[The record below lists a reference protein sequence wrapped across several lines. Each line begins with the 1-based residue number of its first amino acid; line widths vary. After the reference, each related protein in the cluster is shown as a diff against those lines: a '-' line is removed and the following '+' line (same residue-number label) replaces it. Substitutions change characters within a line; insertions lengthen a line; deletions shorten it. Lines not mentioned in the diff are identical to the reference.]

1 MNKKVIAFLSVFTFF
16 LSTPLIPANAVAKAG
31 AKCAKAGNTEVVKG
45 KSYTCIKTG
54 KKLVW
59 DKGKLSASASS
70 AAGADEK
77 LLYAG
82 IKNPVAAK
90 GWLTSFPLPTQE
102 DSFRSYSMY
111 IPSTWQPNIA
121 SPLLIALHGLSGWDL
136 QLMDNTGFN
145 NLAEANNFIVVYPN
159 GTGEKLGD
167 RGIRSWN
174 GGKIGWC
181 TSGNCPPS
189 QISKINDVG
198 YISNLIDD
206 VSDRYSI
213 DSKRVYLTGHS
224 NGSQM
229 AQRLACQLSNR
240 ITAVAV
246 VAGHLALDTCNP
258 DSPVSLLQI
267 YGTEDTLNPENGGT
281 AKISFGIY
289 SFAFNS
295 EPVIKSVQK
304 MAAANGCSAN
314 YTENNNFLNKDLT
327 IYTWPSCKSGVVVS
341 SMKISGAPHAWMGHP
356 AQSAD
361 SVKLSGEPYMKI
373 DASKVIWAFLANK
386 VKNS

>member
-1 MNKKVIAFLSVFTFF
+1 MLKRIVAFLLVLALFIA
-16 LSTPLIPANAVAKAG
+16 TPILPANAAAKAG
-31 AKCAKAGNTEVVKG
+31 AKCNKAGITSVASG
-45 KSYTCIKTG
+45 KTFTCIKSG
-54 KKLVW
+54 KKLAW
-59 DKGKLSASASS
+59 DKGKPASS
-70 AAGADEK
+70 AANAGEADDK

-82 IKNPVAAK
+82 IKYPVPTK
-90 GWLTSFPLPTQE
+90 GWLTSVPLPTKE
-102 DSFRSYSMY
+102 DSFRSYTMY
-111 IPSTWQPNIA
+111 IPSTWKSDVV

-136 QLMDNTGFN
+136 QLMDNTAFN

-174 GGKIGWC
+174 GGQVGLC
-181 TSGNCPPS
+181 TTGNCPPS
-189 QISKINDVG
+189 QISKIDDVG

-206 VSDRYSI
+206 VSSRYPI
-213 DSKRVYLTGHS
+213 DPKRVYLTGHS
-224 NGSQM
+224 NGSQL
-229 AQRLACQLSNR
+229 AQRLACQLSNK

-289 SFAFNS
+289 SYEFNS
-295 EPVIKSVQK
+295 KGVMKSVQA
-304 MAAANGCSAN
+304 MALANGCSSN
-314 YTENNNFLNKDLT
+314 YSQNNNLTNKDLT
-327 IYTWPSCKSGVVVS
+327 IYTWHGCKNGVVVS
-341 SMKISGAPHAWMGHP
+341 SIRISGASHAWMGRP

-361 SVKLSGEPYMKI
+361 SIKLSGEPYMKI

-386 VKNS
+386 VKN

>member
-1 MNKKVIAFLSVFTFF
+1 LIVFLSILTLF
-16 LSTPLIPANAVAKAG
+16 LTSSIISANASVKAG
-31 AKCAKAGNTEVVKG
+31 SACKKAGITSTVSSKT
-45 KSYTCIKTG
+45 YTCIKSG
-54 KKLVW
+54 RKLVW
-59 DKGKLSASASS
+59 DKGKQSASASN

-82 IKNPVAAK
+82 IKYPVATK
-90 GWLTSFPLPTQE
+90 GWLTSIPLPTQE

-111 IPSTWQPNIA
+111 IPSTWKSDVV

-136 QLMDNTGFN
+136 QLMDNTAFN

-174 GGKIGWC
+174 GGQVGWC

-189 QISKINDVG
+189 QISKIDDVG
-198 YISNLIDD
+198 YISKLIDD
-206 VSDRYSI
+206 VSSRYPI
-213 DSKRVYLTGHS
+213 DPKRVYLTGHS
-224 NGSQM
+224 NGSQL
-229 AQRLACQLSNR
+229 AQRLACQLSNK

-267 YGTEDTLNPENGGT
+267 YGTEDTLNLENGGT

-289 SFAFNS
+289 SYEFNS
-295 EPVIKSVQK
+295 KGVMKSVQE
-304 MAAANGCSAN
+304 MALANGCSSN
-314 YTENNNFLNKDLT
+314 YSQNNNLTNKDLT
-327 IYTWPSCKSGVVVS
+327 IYTWPGCKNGVVVS
-341 SMKISGAPHAWMGHP
+341 SIRISGASHAWMGRP

-361 SVKLSGEPYMKI
+361 SIKLSGEPYMKI

-386 VKNS
+386 VKN

>member
-1 MNKKVIAFLSVFTFF
+1 MNKKLIAFLSVLT
-16 LSTPLIPANAVAKAG
+16 LSISLPLIPANAAVKAG
-31 AKCAKAGNTEVVKG
+31 SACKKAGITSTASSKT
-45 KSYTCIKTG
+45 YTCIKSG
-54 KKLVW
+54 RKLVW
-59 DKGKLSASASS
+59 DKGKQSASASN

-82 IKNPVAAK
+82 IKYPVATK
-90 GWLTSFPLPTQE
+90 GWLTSIPLPTQE

-111 IPSTWQPNIA
+111 VPSTWQTNVA

-174 GGKIGWC
+174 GGKVGWC

-189 QISKINDVG
+189 QISKIDDVG
-198 YISNLIDD
+198 YISKLIDD
-206 VSDRYSI
+206 VSNRYLI

-224 NGSQM
+224 NGSQL
-229 AQRLACQLSNR
+229 AQRVACQLSNR

-246 VAGHLALDTCNP
+246 VAGHLALDACNP
-258 DSPVSLLQI
+258 DSAVSLLQI

-289 SFAFNS
+289 SYAFNS
-295 EPVIKSVQK
+295 EPVMKSVQK

-327 IYTWPSCKSGVVVS
+327 IYTWPGCKSGVVVS
-341 SMKISGAPHAWMGHP
+341 SMKILGASHAWMGHP

-361 SVKLSGEPYMKI
+361 SVKLSGEPYMKV

>member
-1 MNKKVIAFLSVFTFF
+1 MNKKLIAFISIFSVF
-16 LSTPLIPANAVAKAG
+16 LPLTPASAAVKAG
-31 AKCAKAGNTEVVKG
+31 GVCKKAGITSFASG
-45 KSYTCIKTG
+45 KSYTCIKSG

-90 GWLTSFPLPTQE
+90 GWLTSFPSPTQE

-174 GGKIGWC
+174 GGKVGWC

-327 IYTWPSCKSGVVVS
+327 IYTWPGCKSGVVVS
-341 SMKISGAPHAWMGHP
+341 SMKISGASHAWMGHP

>member
-1 MNKKVIAFLSVFTFF
+1 MLKRRIAFLSIFSLF
-16 LSTPLIPANAVAKAG
+16 LSLPLIPANAAVKAG
-31 AKCAKAGNTEVVKG
+31 ASCSKAGITSVASG
-45 KSYTCIKTG
+45 KKFTCIKSG
-54 KKLVW
+54 KQLFW
-59 DKGKLSASASS
+59 DKGKQTSS
-70 AAGADEK
+70 AANAGGTDDK

-82 IKNPVAAK
+82 IKHPVPTK
-90 GWLTSFPLPTQE
+90 GWLTSLPLPTKE
-102 DSFRSYSMY
+102 DSFRSYTMY
-111 IPSTWQPNIA
+111 IPSTWKSDVV

-136 QLMDNTGFN
+136 QLMDNTAFN

-174 GGKIGWC
+174 GGQVGWC
-181 TSGNCPPS
+181 TTGNCPPS
-189 QISKINDVG
+189 QISKIDDVG

-206 VSDRYSI
+206 VSSRYPI
-213 DSKRVYLTGHS
+213 DPKRVYLTGHS
-224 NGSQM
+224 NGSQL
-229 AQRLACQLSNR
+229 AQRLACQLSNK

-267 YGTEDTLNPENGGT
+267 YGTEDTLNLENGGT

-289 SFAFNS
+289 SYEFNS
-295 EPVIKSVQK
+295 KGVMKSVQE
-304 MAAANGCSAN
+304 MALANGCSSN
-314 YTENNNFLNKDLT
+314 YSENNNLTNKDLT
-327 IYTWPSCKSGVVVS
+327 IYTWPGCKNGVVVS
-341 SMKISGAPHAWMGHP
+341 SIRISGASHAWMGRP

-361 SVKLSGEPYMKI
+361 SIKLSGEPYMKI

-386 VKNS
+386 VKN

>member
-1 MNKKVIAFLSVFTFF
+1 MNKRVIAFLSILALFIA
-16 LSTPLIPANAVAKAG
+16 TPIVPANAAAKAG
-31 AKCAKAGNTEVVKG
+31 AKCNKAGITSVASG
-45 KSYTCIKTG
+45 KTFTCIKSG
-54 KKLVW
+54 KRLVW
-59 DKGKLSASASS
+59 NKGKQTSS
-70 AAGADEK
+70 AVNAGGADDK

-82 IKNPVAAK
+82 IKYPVPTK
-90 GWLTSFPLPTQE
+90 GWLTSLPLPTKE
-102 DSFRSYSMY
+102 DSFRSYTMY
-111 IPSTWQPNIA
+111 VPSTWTPNVV

-136 QLMDNTGFN
+136 QLMDNTAFN

-159 GTGEKLGD
+159 GTDEKLGD

-174 GGKIGWC
+174 GGQVGWC
-181 TSGNCPPS
+181 TTGNCPPS
-189 QISKINDVG
+189 QISKIDDVG

-206 VSDRYSI
+206 VSSRYLI
-213 DSKRVYLTGHS
+213 DPKRVYLTGHS
-224 NGSQM
+224 NGSQL
-229 AQRLACQLSNR
+229 AQRLACQLSNK

-289 SFAFNS
+289 SYEFNS
-295 EPVIKSVQK
+295 KGVMKSVQA
-304 MAAANGCSAN
+304 MALANGCSSN
-314 YTENNNFLNKDLT
+314 YSQNNNLTNKDLT
-327 IYTWPSCKSGVVVS
+327 IYTWPGCKNGVVVS
-341 SMKISGAPHAWMGHP
+341 SIRISGASHAWMGRP

-361 SVKLSGEPYMKI
+361 SIKLSGEPYMKI

-386 VKNS
+386 VKN

>member
-1 MNKKVIAFLSVFTFF
+1 MNKKLTAFLSVFILF

-45 KSYTCIKTG
+45 KSYTCIKSG

-189 QISKINDVG
+189 QIGKINDVG

-327 IYTWPSCKSGVVVS
+327 IYTWPGCKSGVVVS
-341 SMKISGAPHAWMGHP
+341 SMKISGASHAWMGHP

>member
-341 SMKISGAPHAWMGHP
+341 SMKISGASHAWMGHP

>member
-1 MNKKVIAFLSVFTFF
+1 MTKKLIVFLSILTLF
-16 LSTPLIPANAVAKAG
+16 LTSPIISANASVKAG
-31 AKCAKAGNTEVVKG
+31 SACKKAGITSTVSSKT
-45 KSYTCIKTG
+45 YTCVKSG

-59 DKGKLSASASS
+59 DKGKRPSNASN
-70 AAGADEK
+70 AAESDEK

-82 IKNPVAAK
+82 VKNPILVK
-90 GWLTSFPLPTQE
+90 GWTTSFPLPTQE

-111 IPSTWQPNIA
+111 VPSTWKPSVA

-174 GGKIGWC
+174 GGKVGWC

-189 QISKINDVG
+189 QISKIDDVG
-198 YISNLIDD
+198 YISKLIDD
-206 VSDRYSI
+206 VSNRYLI
-213 DSKRVYLTGHS
+213 DLKRVYLTGHS
-224 NGSQM
+224 NGSQL
-229 AQRLACQLSNR
+229 AQRLACQLSDK

-258 DSPVSLLQI
+258 NSPVSVLQI
-267 YGTEDTLNPENGGT
+267 YGTEDTLNPENGGI
-281 AKISFGIY
+281 AKISFGVY
-289 SFAFNS
+289 SFEFNS
-295 EPVIKSVQK
+295 EPVMKSVQK
-304 MAAANGCSAN
+304 MAVANGCSAN
-314 YTENNNFLNKDLT
+314 YSENNNFSNKDLT
-327 IYTWPSCKSGVVVS
+327 IYTWPSCKGGVVVS
-341 SMKISGAPHAWMGHP
+341 SLKILGASHAWMGHP
-356 AQSAD
+356 AQSTD
-361 SVKLSGEPYMKI
+361 SIKLSGEPYMKI

-386 VKNS
+386 VKN

>member
-1 MNKKVIAFLSVFTFF
+1 MNKKFIAFISIFSVF
-16 LSTPLIPANAVAKAG
+16 LPLTPASAVVKAG
-31 AKCAKAGNTEVVKG
+31 GVCKKAGITSFASG
-45 KSYTCIKTG
+45 KSYTCIKSG

-327 IYTWPSCKSGVVVS
+327 IYTWPGCKSGVVVY
-341 SMKISGAPHAWMGHP
+341 SMKI
-356 AQSAD
+356 
-361 SVKLSGEPYMKI
+361 
-373 DASKVIWAFLANK
+373 
-386 VKNS
+386 

>member
-1 MNKKVIAFLSVFTFF
+1 MNKRLIAFLSIIS
-16 LSTPLIPANAVAKAG
+16 LSLSVPFIPANAAAKAG
-31 AKCAKAGNTEVVKG
+31 ASCKTVGLTSVVSG
-45 KSYTCIKTG
+45 KTFTCIKSG

-59 DKGKLSASASS
+59 DKGKQSSS
-70 AAGADEK
+70 AGGADDK

-82 IKNPVAAK
+82 INNPLPTK
-90 GWLTSFPLPTQE
+90 GWLTSFPLPTKE
-102 DSFRSYSMY
+102 DALRSYTMY
-111 IPSTWQPNIA
+111 IPSTWKSDVV

-136 QLMDNTGFN
+136 QLMDNTAFN

-174 GGKIGWC
+174 GGQVGWC

-189 QISKINDVG
+189 QISKIDDVG
-198 YISNLIDD
+198 YISKLIDD
-206 VSDRYSI
+206 VSSRYPI
-213 DSKRVYLTGHS
+213 DPKRVYLTGHS
-224 NGSQM
+224 NGSQL
-229 AQRLACQLSNR
+229 AQRSVCELSNK
-240 ITAVAV
+240 ITAIAV

-258 DSPVSLLQI
+258 DSPVSVLQI

-289 SFAFNS
+289 SFEYNS
-295 EPVIKSVQK
+295 KGVMKSVQ
-304 MAAANGCSAN
+304 MLALANGCSVN
-314 YTENNNFLNKDLT
+314 YSQNNNLSNKDLT
-327 IYTWPSCKSGVVVS
+327 IYTWPGCKNGVVIS
-341 SMKISGAPHAWMGHP
+341 SIKISGASHAWMGRP

-361 SVKLSGEPYMKI
+361 SIKLSGEPYMKI

-386 VKNS
+386 VKN

>member
-1 MNKKVIAFLSVFTFF
+1 MKNKLVILSSVVIASLS
-16 LSTPLIPANAVAKAG
+16 LPLVPASAAVKAG
-31 AKCAKAGNTEVVKG
+31 SVCKKAGITSVVFSKT
-45 KSYTCIKTG
+45 YTCVKSG

-59 DKGKLSASASS
+59 NKGKQSS
-70 AAGADEK
+70 IDTNVGNNDDK

-82 IKNPVAAK
+82 IKYPVATK
-90 GWLTSFPLPTQE
+90 GWLTSIALPTQE
-102 DSFRSYSMY
+102 DSFRSYSIY
-111 IPSTWQPNIA
+111 VPSTWQTNVS

-174 GGKIGWC
+174 GGKVGWC

-189 QISKINDVG
+189 QISKIDDVG
-198 YISNLIDD
+198 YISKLIDD
-206 VSDRYSI
+206 VSNRYLI

-224 NGSQM
+224 NGSQLT
-229 AQRLACQLSNR
+229 QRLACQLSNK

-289 SFAFNS
+289 SYAFNS
-295 EPVIKSVQK
+295 EPVMKSVQK
-304 MAAANGCSAN
+304 IAAANGCSAN

-327 IYTWPSCKSGVVVS
+327 IYTWPGCKSGVVVS
-341 SMKISGAPHAWMGHP
+341 SMKILGASHAWMGHP

-386 VKNS
+386 VKN

>member
-1 MNKKVIAFLSVFTFF
+1 MTKKLIVFLSILTLF
-16 LSTPLIPANAVAKAG
+16 LTSSIISANASVKAG
-31 AKCAKAGNTEVVKG
+31 SACKKAGITSTVSSKT
-45 KSYTCIKTG
+45 YTCIKSG

-59 DKGKLSASASS
+59 NKGKQTSS
-70 AAGADEK
+70 AANAGGADDK

-82 IKNPVAAK
+82 IKYPVPTK
-90 GWLTSFPLPTQE
+90 GWLTSLPLPTKE
-102 DSFRSYSMY
+102 DSFRSYTIY
-111 IPSTWQPNIA
+111 IPSTWTPNVV

-136 QLMDNTGFN
+136 QLMDNTAFN

-174 GGKIGWC
+174 GGQVGWC
-181 TSGNCPPS
+181 TTGNCPPS
-189 QISKINDVG
+189 QISKIDDVG

-206 VSDRYSI
+206 VSSRYPI
-213 DSKRVYLTGHS
+213 DPKRVYLTGHS
-224 NGSQM
+224 NGSQL
-229 AQRLACQLSNR
+229 AQRLACQLSNK

-289 SFAFNS
+289 SYEFNS
-295 EPVIKSVQK
+295 KGVMKSVQE
-304 MAAANGCSAN
+304 MALANGCSSN
-314 YTENNNFLNKDLT
+314 YSQNNNLTNKDLT
-327 IYTWPSCKSGVVVS
+327 IYTWPGCKNGVIVS
-341 SMKISGAPHAWMGHP
+341 SIRISGASHAWMGRP

-361 SVKLSGEPYMKI
+361 SIKLSGEPYMKI
-373 DASKVIWAFLANK
+373 DASKVIWSFLANK
-386 VKNS
+386 VKN

>member
-1 MNKKVIAFLSVFTFF
+1 MNKKLIAFSSILF
-16 LSTPLIPANAVAKAG
+16 LSFSLPLIPANAAVKAG
-31 AKCAKAGNTEVVKG
+31 SACKKAGITATVSSKT
-45 KSYTCIKTG
+45 YTCIKSG

-59 DKGKLSASASS
+59 NQGKQPSIASNT
-70 AAGADEK
+70 AAADEK

-82 IKNPVAAK
+82 VKNPVPLK
-90 GWLTSFPLPTQE
+90 GWTTSFPLPTQE

-111 IPSTWQPNIA
+111 VPSTWKPSVA
-121 SPLLIALHGLSGWDL
+121 SPLLIAMHGLSGWDL

-174 GGKIGWC
+174 GGKVGWC

-189 QISKINDVG
+189 QVSTINDVG

-206 VSDRYSI
+206 VSNRYLI
-213 DSKRVYLTGHS
+213 DAKRVYLTGHS
-224 NGSQM
+224 NGSQL

-246 VAGHLALDTCNP
+246 VAGHLAIDTCRP
-258 DSPVSLLQI
+258 ESPVSVLQI

-281 AKISFGIY
+281 AKISFGVY
-289 SFAFNS
+289 SFEFNS
-295 EPVIKSVQK
+295 EPVMKSVQK
-304 MAAANGCSAN
+304 MAAANGCSDS
-314 YTENNNFLNKDLT
+314 YSENNNFSNKDLT
-327 IYTWPSCKSGVVVS
+327 IYTWPGCKNGVVVS
-341 SMKISGAPHAWMGHP
+341 SLRILGASHAWMGHP

-386 VKNS
+386 VKN

>member
-1 MNKKVIAFLSVFTFF
+1 MLKRRIAFLSIFSLF
-16 LSTPLIPANAVAKAG
+16 LSLPLIPANAAVKAG
-31 AKCAKAGNTEVVKG
+31 ASCSKAGITSVASG
-45 KSYTCIKTG
+45 KKFTCIKSG
-54 KKLVW
+54 KKLFW
-59 DKGKLSASASS
+59 DKGKQTSS
-70 AAGADEK
+70 AANAGGTDDK

-82 IKNPVAAK
+82 IKYPVPTK
-90 GWLTSFPLPTQE
+90 GWLTSLPLPTKE
-102 DSFRSYSMY
+102 DSFRSYTMY
-111 IPSTWQPNIA
+111 IPSIWTPNVV

-136 QLMDNTGFN
+136 QLMDNTAFN

-174 GGKIGWC
+174 GGQVGWC
-181 TSGNCPPS
+181 TTGNCPPS
-189 QISKINDVG
+189 QISKIDDVG

-206 VSDRYSI
+206 VSSRYPI
-213 DSKRVYLTGHS
+213 DPKRVYLTGHS
-224 NGSQM
+224 NGSQL
-229 AQRLACQLSNR
+229 AQRLACQLSNK

-289 SFAFNS
+289 SYEFNS
-295 EPVIKSVQK
+295 KGVMKSVQA
-304 MAAANGCSAN
+304 MALANGCSSN
-314 YTENNNFLNKDLT
+314 YSQNNNLTNKDLT
-327 IYTWPSCKSGVVVS
+327 IYTWPGCKNGVVVS
-341 SMKISGAPHAWMGHP
+341 SIRISGASHAWMGRP

-361 SVKLSGEPYMKI
+361 SIKLSGEPYMKI

-386 VKNS
+386 VKN

>member
-1 MNKKVIAFLSVFTFF
+1 MKNKLVILSSVVIASLS
-16 LSTPLIPANAVAKAG
+16 LPLVTASAAVKAG
-31 AKCAKAGNTEVVKG
+31 SVCKKAGITSVVFSKT
-45 KSYTCIKTG
+45 YTCVKSG

-59 DKGKLSASASS
+59 NKGKQSS
-70 AAGADEK
+70 IDTNFGNNDDK

-82 IKNPVAAK
+82 IKYPVATK
-90 GWLTSFPLPTQE
+90 GWLTSIPLPTQE
-102 DSFRSYSMY
+102 DSFRSYSIY
-111 IPSTWQPNIA
+111 VPSTWQTNVS

-174 GGKIGWC
+174 GGKVGWC

-189 QISKINDVG
+189 QISKIDDVG
-198 YISNLIDD
+198 YISKLIDD
-206 VSDRYSI
+206 VSNRYLI

-224 NGSQM
+224 NGSQLT
-229 AQRLACQLSNR
+229 QRLACQLSNR

-289 SFAFNS
+289 SYAFNS
-295 EPVIKSVQK
+295 EPVMKSVQK
-304 MAAANGCSAN
+304 IAAANGCSAN

-327 IYTWPSCKSGVVVS
+327 IYTWPGCKSGVVVS
-341 SMKISGAPHAWMGHP
+341 SMKILGASHAWMGHP

-386 VKNS
+386 VKN

>member
-1 MNKKVIAFLSVFTFF
+1 M
-16 LSTPLIPANAVAKAG
+16 KAG
-31 AKCAKAGNTEVVKG
+31 SVCKKAGITSVVFSKT
-45 KSYTCIKTG
+45 YTCVKSG

-59 DKGKLSASASS
+59 NKGKQSS
-70 AAGADEK
+70 IDTNVGNNDDK

-82 IKNPVAAK
+82 IKYPVATK
-90 GWLTSFPLPTQE
+90 GWLTSIPLPTQE
-102 DSFRSYSMY
+102 DSFRSYSIY
-111 IPSTWQPNIA
+111 VPSTWQTNVS

-174 GGKIGWC
+174 GGKVGWC

-189 QISKINDVG
+189 QISKIDDVG
-198 YISNLIDD
+198 YISKLIDD
-206 VSDRYSI
+206 VSNRYLI

-224 NGSQM
+224 NGSQLT
-229 AQRLACQLSNR
+229 QRLACQLSNR

-289 SFAFNS
+289 SYAFNS
-295 EPVIKSVQK
+295 EPVMKSVQK
-304 MAAANGCSAN
+304 IAAANGCSAN

-327 IYTWPSCKSGVVVS
+327 IYTWPGCKSGVVVS
-341 SMKISGAPHAWMGHP
+341 SMKILGASHAWMGHP

-386 VKNS
+386 VKN

>member
-1 MNKKVIAFLSVFTFF
+1 MNKRMIAFLSVFTLF

-31 AKCAKAGNTEVVKG
+31 AKCAKAGSTEVVKS
-45 KSYTCIKTG
+45 KSYTCVKSG

-59 DKGKLSASASS
+59 NKGKQSS
-70 AAGADEK
+70 IDTNVGNNDDK

-82 IKNPVAAK
+82 IKYPVATK
-90 GWLTSFPLPTQE
+90 GWLTSIPLPTQE
-102 DSFRSYSMY
+102 DSFRSYSIY
-111 IPSTWQPNIA
+111 VPSTWQTNVS

-174 GGKIGWC
+174 GGKVGWC

-189 QISKINDVG
+189 QISKIDDVG
-198 YISNLIDD
+198 YISKLIDD
-206 VSDRYSI
+206 VSNRYLI

-224 NGSQM
+224 NGSQL

-246 VAGHLALDTCNP
+246 VAGHIAIDTCNP
-258 DSPVSLLQI
+258 DSPVSVLQI
-267 YGTEDTLNPENGGT
+267 YGTEDTLNPENGGI
-281 AKISFGIY
+281 AKIAFGIY
-289 SFAFNS
+289 SYEYSS
-295 EPVIKSVQK
+295 EPVMKSVQT
-304 MAAANGCSAN
+304 MAAANGCSSS
-314 YTENNNFLNKDLT
+314 YSENNNLSNKDLT
-327 IYTWPSCKSGVVVS
+327 IYTWPGCKNGVVVS
-341 SMKISGAPHAWMGHP
+341 SIKIKGASHAWMGHP
-356 AQSAD
+356 SQSVD
-361 SVKLSGEPYMKI
+361 SIKLVGEPYMKI
-373 DASKVIWAFLANK
+373 DASKVIWSFLANK
-386 VKNS
+386 VKN

>member
-1 MNKKVIAFLSVFTFF
+1 MKNKLVILSSVVIASLS
-16 LSTPLIPANAVAKAG
+16 LPLVPASAAVKAG
-31 AKCAKAGNTEVVKG
+31 SVCKKAGITSVVF
-45 KSYTCIKTG
+45 SETYTCVKSG

-59 DKGKLSASASS
+59 NKGKQSS
-70 AAGADEK
+70 IDTNVGNNDDK

-82 IKNPVAAK
+82 IKYPVATK
-90 GWLTSFPLPTQE
+90 GWLTSIPLPTQE
-102 DSFRSYSMY
+102 DSFRSYSIY
-111 IPSTWQPNIA
+111 VPSTWQTNVS

-174 GGKIGWC
+174 GGKVGWC

-189 QISKINDVG
+189 QISKIDDVG
-198 YISNLIDD
+198 YISKLIDD
-206 VSDRYSI
+206 VSKRYLI

-224 NGSQM
+224 NGSQLT
-229 AQRLACQLSNR
+229 QRLACQLSNR

-289 SFAFNS
+289 SYAFNS
-295 EPVIKSVQK
+295 EPVMKSVQK
-304 MAAANGCSAN
+304 IAAANGCSAN

-327 IYTWPSCKSGVVVS
+327 IYTWPGCKSGVVVS
-341 SMKISGAPHAWMGHP
+341 SMKILGASHAWMGHP

-386 VKNS
+386 VKN